1 MAGNPILVEVSESQD
16 LTTAAANRRAKF
28 ILGFAHQLGQ
38 FRYIRRDPS
47 CLIFGERFAAEG
59 RPGAQPKKGP
69 GRPAKYDLRDCDERC
84 FLRAPRES
92 CLGAGS
98 QLALIDGDHSLA
110 KALQIFENLAALAA
124 PNSIVAIHDVVPMTW
139 MPEAGQATAYQFY
152 AAPRRA
158 ELSIPLIAATAVGA
172 CPLLAQSGHSLAAR
186 GYSATQAGYLRF

>member
-1 MAGNPILVEVSESQD
+1 MQWRKTRRLLNIPVNSGLLATSRNSGRTPRTSSCMAGNPILVEVSENQD

-47 CLIFGERFAAEG
+47 CLIFGERLAAEG

-92 CLGAGS
+92 CSDARVSTGA
-98 QLALIDGDHSLA
+98 
-110 KALQIFENLAALAA
+110 
-124 PNSIVAIHDVVPMTW
+124 
-139 MPEAGQATAYQFY
+139 Y
-152 AAPRRA
+152 RRR
-158 ELSIPLIAATAVGA
+158 
-172 CPLLAQSGHSLAAR
+172 PLLPTSCSTTRCIPITRALLDAVPVPIRASRPAADSDR
-186 GYSATQAGYLRF
+186 